1 MRRAADRRGTL
12 VTATP
17 RVLWCN
23 PSVGVAG
30 DMLLAALLDLG
41 ADEGFVRSQL
51 ELLPVTGWRLDVG
64 ASTRRGLVATSV
76 QVDCAA
82 HDHHRPWSH
91 IDEMLA
97 TSGLHP
103 AVADGARR
111 TFSALGHAEASVHGT
126 TVDEVHF
133 HEVGAVDAIVDIV
146 GSWAALTALQGER
159 EGALTVASAP
169 IGLGSGTAAMAHGE
183 LPVPAPAVLEL
194 LQDRPVVPVDVPA
207 ETATP
212 TGVALLVTMVDRWG
226 HVPAGTIRRV
236 GRGAGRRDPSS
247 HANVVTVVELDLA
260 ADDGAAAPPVE
271 AVVIETNVDDVTPE
285 TIAYVLERALELG
298 ADDAWVTPIVM
309 KKGRPAQLVS
319 VLCRGELAPTL
330 RELLVVET
338 ATLGT
343 RTRTVDKH
351 EMARSIVEVE
361 VEGQVV
367 RVKVGPHGAKAEH
380 DDLAAVA
387 RSSGRSLRD
396 VAAAAE
402 AAWRDGHGRH
412 PGN

>member
-1 MRRAADRRGTL
+1 MTESPRA
-12 VTATP
+12 
-17 RVLWCN
+17 LWCN

-41 ADEGFVRSQL
+41 ADEAFVRSQL
-51 ELLPVTGWRLDVG
+51 GLLPLEGWRLEVG
-64 ASTRRGLVATSV
+64 TTTRRGLVATSV
-76 QVDCAA
+76 QVEVAQD
-82 HDHHRPWSH
+82 DHHRPWSH

-97 TSGLHP
+97 TSRLHP
-103 AVADGARR
+103 AVAEGARR
-111 TFSALGHAEASVHGT
+111 TFEALGRAEAAVHGT

-146 GSWAALTALQGER
+146 GSWAALIAVRGEL
-159 EGALTVASAP
+159 EGGLTVASSP

-194 LQDRPVVPVDVPA
+194 LQGRPVLPVEVQA

-247 HANVVTVVELDLA
+247 HANVVTVVELDR
-260 ADDGAAAPPVE
+260 ADDGTATPPIE
-271 AVVIETNVDDVTPE
+271 AVVIETNLDDVTPE

-298 ADDAWVTPIVM
+298 ADDAWATPIVM
-309 KKGRPAQLVS
+309 KKGRSAQLVS
-319 VLCRGELAPTL
+319 VLCRPELAPTL

-343 RTRTVDKH
+343 RTRAVDKH
-351 EMARSIVEVE
+351 ELTRSIVEVE
-361 VEGQVV
+361 VEGQDV

-380 DDLAAVA
+380 DDVAAVA
-387 RSSGRSLRD
+387 RISGRSLRD
-396 VAAAAE
+396 VAAEALAALRT
-402 AAWRDGHGRH
+402 AQDRH
-412 PGN
+412 PGS